1 MRANEHHGARTEAAE
16 RMAEAAG
23 RWLETL
29 SGDQLAKAALSFGDG
44 ERRSWFYTP
53 TYQAGL
59 PLAEMDQRQQGL
71 AHRVAWTGL
80 SRAAYVTA
88 SQIIGLE
95 NALERIEDG
104 ALGQLASGSGYV
116 RWRDPS
122 MYFLAIF
129 GTPGSR
135 TWGWRFG
142 GHHISLNFTIHDGA
156 LVSPTPTFFGAN
168 PAETQTSGMG
178 PLRPLAREEDLARE
192 LLHTL
197 DEPQR
202 VLALIATAAPEDIV
216 QGNRPLVAEGAWPL
230 TLAEITRGQFDPA
243 YRERLKQRSDQLRQ
257 AYPEEERE
265 RVRYRSAPTGLP
277 AGSLR
282 QNQRG
287 LFEALIRQYVDRLPD
302 AVAAAEW
309 DAIKG
314 RGLDEI
320 HFAWAGGAD
329 RHQPH
334 YYRLHGP
341 RFLIEYDHVQND
353 ANHVHT
359 VWRDPEGDFG
369 GDPLAEHRAA
379 MHT

>member
-1 MRANEHHGARTEAAE
+1 MTSEPDRARTEAAE

-23 RWLETL
+23 RWLESL
-29 SGDQLAKAALSFGDG
+29 SGEQLAKAARPFGDG
-44 ERRSWFYTP
+44 ERRLWFYTP

-71 AHRVAWTGL
+71 AHRVVWTGL

-104 ALGQLASGSGYV
+104 ALGQLAAGSGYV

-122 MYFLAIF
+122 MYFLSVF
-129 GTPGSR
+129 GTPGSQ

-142 GHHISLNFTIHDGA
+142 GHHVSLNYTIHDGA

-168 PAETQTSGMG
+168 PAETQSSGMG

-192 LLHTL
+192 LLHTF
-197 DEPQR
+197 DEPQ
-202 VLALIATAAPEDIV
+202 LALARIAAAAPEDIV
-216 QGNRPLVAEGAWPL
+216 QGNRPAVTEGAWPL
-230 TLAEITRGQFDPA
+230 TLTEISRGQFDPA
-243 YRERLKQRSDQLRQ
+243 YRDRLKQRNDQLRE
-257 AYPEEERE
+257 AYTEAERE
-265 RVRYRSAPTGLP
+265 RIRYRSQPAGLP

-282 QNQRG
+282 QSQRD
-287 LFEALIRQYVDRLPD
+287 LLAALIRQYVDRLPE
-302 AVAAAEW
+302 AVAVIEW
-309 DAIKG
+309 EAIQG
-314 RGLDEI
+314 RGIDEI
-320 HFAWAGGAD
+320 HFAWAGSAG

-334 YYRLHGP
+334 YYRLQGP
-341 RFLIEYDHVQND
+341 RFLVEYDQVQNN

-359 VWRDPEGDFG
+359 VWRDPDGDFG

-379 MHT
+379 MHP